1 MGHLFIAIGA
11 LMAAGAVG
19 AGAFAA
25 HGLAERLDARGLE
38 LWETAARYLMY
49 AALGLIAVG
58 TLERLWAQR
67 LLVFAGWC
75 LLLGAAIFSGTVF
88 ALALGAP
95 RFLGAI
101 TPLGGLLM
109 IAAFLIVAWAA
120 LDRHLEM
127 AEVTAPAAPLEPDA
141 AAPAARDEIA

>member
-11 LMAAGAVG
+11 LLAAGAVA
-19 AGAFAA
+19 AGAFGA
-25 HGLAERLDARGLE
+25 HGLADRLDARALE

-49 AALGLIAVG
+49 AALGLVAIG

-67 LLVFAGWC
+67 LLVAAGWC
-75 LLLGAAIFSGTVF
+75 LLAGAAIFSGTVF

-95 RFLGAI
+95 RVLGAI

-109 IAAFLIVAWAA
+109 IAAFLILAWAA

-127 AEVTAPAAPLEPDA
+127 GEEAVPPPAAG
-141 AAPAARDEIA
+141 DESSG